1 MRFGGMKSSGQLAAQ
16 SSSVKKVVGLSAAEQ
31 ASRNAIMASQPPKAS
46 PLGDTST
53 TTPVSPES
61 QRVTNQS
68 FQPPP
73 SLRAQDWVCPDCAYP
88 CFGKNA
94 YCPKCR
100 ATRPGLNKAIES
112 LRDAS
117 QQKTT
122 PRKNSQP
129 KKPPQPDTGL
139 KIRKLGAEAA
149 QAWRENNREVT
160 FRTMLDKPPPNMKV
174 NEKRANVQRVAEQIA
189 KDANFKINYV
199 EFKPPN
205 GEQDPEDARNTTTT
219 TVRSEEFELERDT
232 RSRRRAKPVRREQF
246 FYEDEDFDPEELEE
260 RKQKRKQQKK
270 QKDVAPAPSPLYLPE
285 FISVSNLATV
295 LGVRQADFIYHLE
308 EIGFEG
314 VIHSHVLDAET
325 AGLIAAEYNF
335 EAIFDTG
342 EQDLKAAPEPEDK
355 SLLPSR
361 PPVVTIMGHVD
372 HGKTTLLD
380 WLRKSAVVASEHG
393 GITQHIGAFSVSMPS
408 GKSITFLDT
417 PGHAAFLDMRRRGA
431 DMTDIVVL
439 VVAADD
445 SVKPQTLEAINHA
458 KQANVPIIVAIN
470 KVDKDNV
477 NIEKV
482 KQDLAR
488 HSVDVE
494 DYGGDVQ
501 AIPVSGKTGQG
512 MLELEE
518 AIVTQSELLDHRADT
533 EGNAEGWVV
542 EATTKKAG
550 RVATILVKRGTIYP
564 GDILV
569 AGSTWT
575 RIKTLR
581 NEAGITL
588 EKATPGLPVE
598 VDGWKEQPEAGS
610 EVLETSTEQHAKAVV
625 EYRTERMD
633 TKKLGQDTT
642 AINETR
648 RETIEHRRRIGKE
661 GDFEVEKAPAGP
673 KPVNFIV
680 KADVFGSVEAVSS
693 SVGGIGNNDVF
704 AQILRSGVGQV
715 SEFDITH
722 AATSNASVIN
732 FNSDIDPMISRMA
745 ENQGVKIMN
754 HNIIYELIDDVKA
767 TMSEQ
772 LPPNIIHRVTG
783 EAAIGQVFDITI
795 KGRKTMPVAGCKVR
809 NGVISR
815 SKKVRVMREKEIVYD
830 GMFNIPFS
838 FQKILINKNAQALS
852 HLSKTSRKM
861 SPRCARTANAAW
873 ALKAGLPLRSAT
885 MFNPTKKLSK
895 RDTSSEKKNS
905 RPSICLDLFLLI
917 SSCVLLRLPHLH

>member
-1 MRFGGMKSSGQLAAQ
+1 MRFGGMKSGGMKSGGMKSGGMALGDQLGAQ
-16 SSSVKKVVGLSAAEQ
+16 SSSVKKVIGLSAAER
-31 ASRNAIMASQPPKAS
+31 ASRDAIVSLQSRKAS
-46 PLGDTST
+46 PTGDIST
-53 TTPVSPES
+53 ATEMP
-61 QRVTNQS
+61 TNKN
-68 FQPPP
+68 FQAPP
-73 SLRAQDWVCPDCAYP
+73 SLRLQDWVCPQCAYP

-94 YCPKCR
+94 FCPKCR
-100 ATRPGLNKAIES
+100 AARPGLNKAIES

-117 QQKTT
+117 QNTT
-122 PRKNSQP
+122 PPKNGQP
-129 KKPPQPDTGL
+129 KKPTQPDTGPQ
-139 KIRKLGAEAA
+139 IRKLGADAA
-149 QAWRENNREVT
+149 QAWRENNRELT
-160 FRTMLDKPPPNMKV
+160 FRSQLGREPNMDG
-174 NEKRANVQRVAEQIA
+174 NEQRGKNQRAQEQRA
-189 KDANFKINYV
+189 KDADFKVTYKYV
-199 EFKPPN
+199 DFESSKEP
-205 GEQDPEDARNTTTT
+205 QDRGHPRNTTTT
-219 TVRSEEFELERDT
+219 TETTTERSEDVEFERDT
-232 RSRRRAKPVRREQF
+232 RDKRRAKPVRREQF
-246 FYEDEDFDPEELEE
+246 FYEDDDFDPEEAAQ

-270 QKDVAPAPSPLYLPE
+270 PKVVAAASPSPLYLPE

-295 LGVRQADFIYHLE
+295 LGVRHTEFISHLE

-314 VIHSHVLDAET
+314 VTHSHVLDAET

-342 EQDLKAAPEPEDK
+342 DQDLKAASEPEDK

-380 WLRKSAVVASEHG
+380 WLRKSAVAASEHG

-408 GKSITFLDT
+408 GKAITFLDT

-542 EATTKKAG
+542 EATTRKAG

-581 NEAGITL
+581 NEAGIML

-610 EVLETSTEQHAKAVV
+610 EVLEASDEQHAKEVV
-625 EYRTERMD
+625 EYRMERTE

-642 AINETR
+642 AINENR
-648 RETIEHRRRIGKE
+648 RETIEHRRRASEE
-661 GDFEVEKAPAGP
+661 GEGEVETAPAGP
-673 KPVNFIV
+673 TPVNFIV
-680 KADVFGSVEAVSS
+680 KADVFGSVEAVCG
-693 SVGGIGNNDVF
+693 SVSGIGNNDIF
-704 AQILRSGVGQV
+704 AQILRSAVGQV
-715 SEFDITH
+715 SEFDIKH
-722 AATSNASVIN
+722 AATSNAAVVN
-732 FNSDIDPMISRMA
+732 FNSDIDPVISRMA
-745 ENQGVKIMN
+745 EAQGVKIMN
-754 HNIIYELIDDVKA
+754 HTIIYELIDDVKA
-767 TMSEQ
+767 IMSER
-772 LPPNIIHRVTG
+772 LPPNVINRVTG
-783 EAAIGQVFDITI
+783 EAEISQVFDITI
-795 KGRKTMPVAGCKVR
+795 KGRKTMPIAGCKVR

-815 SKKVRVMREKEIVYD
+815 SKKVRVMRDKEIVYD
-830 GMFNIPFS
+830 GEFS
-838 FQKILINKNAQALS
+838 AL
-852 HLSKTSRKM
+852 HV
-861 SPRCARTANAAW
+861 
-873 ALKAGLPLRSAT
+873 
-885 MFNPTKKLSK
+885 
-895 RDTSSEKKNS
+895 
-905 RPSICLDLFLLI
+905 I
-917 SSCVLLRLPHLH
+917 